1 MSGSDRDVFSV
12 FDPSPRPQ
20 PPAPPPIGS
29 LQADIIDPPL
39 GSVKIEDLDHAVRL
53 WADDGESE
61 VVSKHRLKI
70 LGQRGAL
77 LKIDWN
83 GDPVLM
89 DFGTSNAAIE
99 AIETL
104 SARSTNPDPEP
115 STVGRRF
122 RPRLDV
128 SAPEPV
134 VAASAPKPAT
144 ESKAPGSFFRL
155 LKRAATIVAVLAL
168 LAGTV
173 VVGIGL
179 GSRMLG
185 GGPAA
190 PVEPRSSDVVIR
202 NVGGVDGGQELSPFS
217 VAKPWVVNWKVEGGG
232 LVVTAIAEDG
242 SETRVTNVDSS
253 GDGTME
259 FSDVGSYRILVEA
272 DDGVQWRVIVLE
284 QRGEAPSTGG

>member
-1 MSGSDRDVFSV
+1 MSGSDRDIFSV
-12 FDPSPRPQ
+12 FDPSARPQ
-20 PPAPPPIGS
+20 PPLPPPIGS

-39 GSVKIEDLDHAVRL
+39 GSVKIEDLDSEVRL

-61 VVSKHRLKI
+61 VVSKHRLKV

-89 DFGTSNAAIE
+89 DFGTSSAAIE

-104 SARSTNPDPEP
+104 SSRPAPSVPDQPT
-115 STVGRRF
+115 SGRRF
-122 RPRLDV
+122 RPQLDV
-128 SAPEPV
+128 SAPEPLV
-134 VAASAPKPAT
+134 SAPPKPAT
-144 ESKAPGSFFRL
+144 TPTKPAPIARL
-155 LKRAATIVAVLAL
+155 LKRGATIVAVLAL

-185 GGPAA
+185 GGPSG
-190 PVEPRSSDVVIR
+190 PTEPRSSDVVIR
-202 NVGGVDGGQELSPFS
+202 NVGSVDGGQELSPFS

-242 SETRVTNVDSS
+242 SETRVANVDTTS
-253 GDGTME
+253 DGSME
-259 FSDVGSYRILVEA
+259 FSEVGSYRIVVEA
-272 DDGVQWRVIVLE
+272 DEGVRWRVIVRE
-284 QRGEAPSTGG
+284 RRGDTASTGG